1 MKPYEYRVIFQ
12 IEGKTTSEDAI
23 DFTEAK
29 KHSRDTIVFSDFV
42 NRFLVSYVNTCIN
55 RFENANE
62 DGLKDI
68 VVHIPKKLANSAY
81 VKDGKWCH
89 PMMNDEYVE
98 IKCDATD
105 ESIAITANRVASLK
119 LSGKRLRLR
128 TSSQSKAR
136 FELQKVALQC
146 HPEDL
151 KEFCKRT
158 LAEMEG

>member
-1 MKPYEYRVIFQ
+1 MKPDEYRVIFQ

-68 VVHIPKKLANSAY
+68 VVHIPKKLANSSC
-81 VKDGKWCH
+81 VKERKWCH
-89 PMMNDEYVE
+89 PMTDEHVE

-105 ESIAITANRVASLK
+105 ENITITADRVASLK

-136 FELQKVALQC
+136 FELQKVASQC

-151 KEFCKRT
+151 REFCKRT